1 MKKYIILG
9 ITLFLINCNI
19 FSSEQLRVLGDK
31 NFPPYEFLNEDGQ
44 IDGFLVDL
52 MFSLSN
58 ETGRMFDIQL
68 KDWTQAQEEVLSGK
82 ADFLMGMKVSENRLR
97 NFDFGD
103 PYLKMDMVVFT
114 RYGSAIRSI
123 KDSTELIAAVEE
135 STASHDWLVKNGYKN
150 ILKAPDYKTALEYLL
165 NESADVLVVGD
176 YNAAQYFINA
186 QDAGKKLV
194 LTDRLDSNYYAFAV
208 KKGNKELLKELNQA
222 LSRIKKDGTFDKIYK
237 KWFGEDLYN
246 YSRMKDIYNGI
257 FMAVFAVLLVMIVF
271 LMILFIK
278 LRRRTREIQTKNIEL
293 QTAYRHTEDLTLK
306 LQTLIDIS
314 SKTIFKKGL
323 SEQTFFD
330 ELLKASFKIVPE
342 ADYGSISLVDED
354 RWCFVSAVGH
364 DIEKLRELDLKA
376 EYMIDARDIKIV
388 NHIFEENRKIL
399 PKELFEKINEASVRV
414 KESMIVSMEIENRI
428 AGNISLDI
436 GENNPY
442 VFTEE
447 SKKALRSFA
456 NIAASF
462 MAYKNFLSMK
472 NRVQEEVIS
481 AVLNILDMHDPYT
494 KGHSKN
500 VAILSRSIAA
510 EMGYAE
516 NECEKI
522 YWAGLVHDIGKILI
536 SVGILN
542 KPAKLTVDEYD
553 EIKKHPVY
561 GYEFFNRNQ
570 GLKDIAE
577 IVLYHHE
584 RYDGRGYPKGLREG
598 EIPVFSRIIA
608 VADAFD
614 AMTNNR
620 SYRRAVST
628 DEAVAELKKESAK
641 QFDPHIVDIAVRIIR
656 SEAGLNIFS

>member
-150 ILKAPDYKTALEYLL
+150 ILKASDYKTALEYLL

-176 YNAAQYFINA
+176 YNAAQYFISA

-414 KESMIVSMEIENRI
+414 KESMIVSMEIENRLV
-428 AGNISLDI
+428 GNISLDI